1 MNKRSYAFLAAAMFA
16 APLSA
21 ARADLILSSPIPISG
36 SGIGTVNTI
45 LTVQNNGTEAGCV
58 GRGGVS
64 DFIGLY
70 NSTTGACTAGAN
82 TDVKTGASQTQTQ
95 LLAETGVTS
104 ASNFG
109 IIFNANEPAGD
120 AITIN
125 RLTTT
130 FYSPTGAVLYTAST
144 ASGSSFT
151 FDNTFT
157 GTGTSGFLFVLNAAQ
172 QAEATAAGV
181 FAAGTRVGLGA
192 TLSGA
197 AGGNETFFVGNNGTT
212 NTSVVPEPS
221 TYALMA
227 AGLAGVFGFARR
239 RNRAA

>member
-1 MNKRSYAFLAAAMFA
+1 MNKRSYAFLAAALFA
-16 APLSA
+16 APFSA

-58 GRGGVS
+58 GRTAGGLT

-70 NSTTGACTAGAN
+70 NSTTGACTVGAN

-95 LLAETGVTS
+95 LLSETGVTS

-109 IIFNANEPAGD
+109 VIFNANEPAGD

-144 ASGSSFT
+144 ASGATFT

-181 FAAGTRVGLGA
+181 FAAGTDAPNNSVVYCTNSV
-192 TLSGA
+192 TLS
-197 AGGNETFFVGNNGTT
+197 
-212 NTSVVPEPS
+212 SK
-221 TYALMA
+221 
-227 AGLAGVFGFARR
+227 AGVSRKQSR
-239 RNRAA
+239 MY